1 MGKASRGQK
10 AKKSVSTVSKVAT
23 GPPNKR
29 TIPWF
34 GVSIAVVVLLGGA
47 VVGALAT
54 KRVSTAN
61 VAPRALVDHWH
72 DAFSVYSCNTFLP
85 PNASP
90 DHGDGIHGHAD
101 GLIHI
106 HPTNSNASGP
116 KATLGEYLETVGA
129 SLTDTRYEP
138 GPGEG
143 GLVLDEVDG
152 CGGQPAEL
160 KLAVWSFDDLEA
172 APRIIETELADY
184 LFEQDGEVI
193 TLALVPQGAEIPQNP
208 NSGNVAQPGDV
219 P

>member
-10 AKKSVSTVSKVAT
+10 AKKTVAT
-23 GPPNKR
+23 VPPVSATKR
-29 TIPWF
+29 GVPWF
-34 GVSIAVVVLLGGA
+34 PLSMAGVVLLGGA
-47 VVGALAT
+47 TVGVLASQ
-54 KRVSTAN
+54 RVSTAN
-61 VAPRALVDHWH
+61 IEPRALLDHWH

-90 DHGDGIHGHAD
+90 DHGDGIHGHGD

-129 SLTDTRYEP
+129 SLTDARYEP

-143 GLVLDEVDG
+143 GLILDEAAG
-152 CGGQPAEL
+152 CGGKPATL
-160 KLAVWSFDDLEA
+160 KLAVWPFDDLDST
-172 APRIIETELADY
+172 PRIIETGLADY
-184 LFEQDGEVI
+184 LFEQDGEVL
-193 TLALVPQGAEIPQNP
+193 TLALVPAGAEVPQNP
-208 NSGNVAQPGDV
+208 NSGNVAEPGDV